1 MLLFGVN
8 ITAQAQW
15 DTGGN
20 NFTAGGCEKA
30 KFGTTDNT
38 CDVQFISNGIER
50 MRLTKDGYFGIG
62 TSTPLRPLHV
72 NGNIRFENLPSELRT
87 TAVMMDANGD
97 LSTRSLPIANW
108 NTAFSWGDHAG
119 LYRPVSWVPDWIDIT
134 NKPAFASVAT
144 SGSYTDLSDTPVFDS
159 TNWNTAYS
167 WGNHASAG
175 YLTSETDPVWISD
188 SANYYTKSMLQTP
201 GQAQVHYDNL
211 IDPPAIPADISD
223 LSDNSNLLFDGNW
236 SSLTGT
242 APPISTFTND
252 AGYITS
258 PDDADSDPTNEL
270 QNLSLTVNT
279 LELENGGSIQLGDLN
294 YWTKT
299 QDDELYY
306 QDGYVGIGINDPQHS
321 LHIHSDN
328 RTPIG
333 DEEDG
338 GSLEISTRTGSL
350 QMTTAATNLQ
360 LTNAESGTSA
370 NDGLQLRLYNTN
382 ATLHNK
388 ESGSFTLLNNGLH
401 LRLEQNGDL
410 TVGDQQ
416 ESHMSINTDGKI
428 GIGTVPGNG
437 KFRIKATPE
446 DNYIAQFLYIDENT
460 DNRPRLEI
468 KGGNENNHGIIRL
481 STTYNTGGAHLA
493 LGTHSQPDALYI
505 NEAGNVGIG
514 TTYPDKALTV
524 NGSIKCKEVEITD
537 NVPSSDYVFEEE
549 YDLMS
554 VREVEA
560 FITQHKH
567 LPDVPSADEFK
578 KNGYKAGDMDDMLL
592 KKIEE
597 LTLYIIEQEKRIE
610 ELEGKIC
617 EENIRKL

>member
-270 QNLSLTVNT
+270 QSLSLTANT

-306 QDGYVGIGINDPQHS
+306 QDGYVG
-321 LHIHSDN
+321 
-328 RTPIG
+328 
-333 DEEDG
+333 
-338 GSLEISTRTGSL
+338 
-350 QMTTAATNLQ
+350 
-360 LTNAESGTSA
+360 
-370 NDGLQLRLYNTN
+370 
-382 ATLHNK
+382 
-388 ESGSFTLLNNGLH
+388 
-401 LRLEQNGDL
+401 
-410 TVGDQQ
+410 
-416 ESHMSINTDGKI
+416 
-428 GIGTVPGNG
+428 
-437 KFRIKATPE
+437 
-446 DNYIAQFLYIDENT
+446 
-460 DNRPRLEI
+460 
-468 KGGNENNHGIIRL
+468 
-481 STTYNTGGAHLA
+481 
-493 LGTHSQPDALYI
+493 
-505 NEAGNVGIG
+505 
-514 TTYPDKALTV
+514 
-524 NGSIKCKEVEITD
+524 
-537 NVPSSDYVFEEE
+537 
-549 YDLMS
+549 
-554 VREVEA
+554 
-560 FITQHKH
+560 
-567 LPDVPSADEFK
+567 
-578 KNGYKAGDMDDMLL
+578 
-592 KKIEE
+592 
-597 LTLYIIEQEKRIE
+597 
-610 ELEGKIC
+610 
-617 EENIRKL
+617 